1 MPGQWPTVAH
11 SSAARSKE
19 SKKMT
24 QQLRLWLTLS
34 AVEDEE
40 INRAYAE
47 YLLGSDEHKSR
58 NQWLKDMIM
67 ENIRRN

>member
-1 MPGQWPTVAH
+1 
-11 SSAARSKE
+11 
-19 SKKMT
+19 MT

-40 INRAYAE
+40 INRSYAE

-67 ENIRRN
+67 ENIRKD

>member
-1 MPGQWPTVAH
+1 
-11 SSAARSKE
+11 
-19 SKKMT
+19 MT

-47 YLLGSDEHKSR
+47 YLLDSDEHKSR

-67 ENIRRN
+67 ENIRRK

>member
-1 MPGQWPTVAH
+1 MME
-11 SSAARSKE
+11 RN
-19 SKKMT
+19 
-24 QQLRLWLTLS
+24 RLWLTVS
-34 AVEDEE
+34 PEEEAE

>member
-1 MPGQWPTVAH
+1 
-11 SSAARSKE
+11 
-19 SKKMT
+19 MT

-58 NQWLKDMIM
+58 TMWIVEQIM
-67 ENIRRN
+67 ENIRRK

>member
-1 MPGQWPTVAH
+1 MADSRGLVGRPEQGVQ
-11 SSAARSKE
+11 E
-19 SKKMT
+19 MT

-67 ENIRRN
+67 ENIRRK